1 MKADPERRCI
11 VTGDVKLAEELLR
24 FVVGPEGQVV
34 FDAAGK
40 LPGRGLWLSPRLD
53 VLQTAAKKG
62 SFSKA
67 AKARVLVPEN
77 LAEQVTSQLRARCL
91 NRIGLARGAGQLT
104 QGFEKVR
111 SVLKAGPA
119 GVLLQASDA
128 SQDGREKVMRLAA
141 GMPVVTLFTA
151 AEIGQ
156 AIGRDNAVH
165 AAISPG
171 KMAQA
176 FLCDARKLAGVTGNV
191 LDGSVLD
198 GQVQNG
204 MADTEA
210 ED

>member
-11 VTGDVKLAEELLR
+11 VTGEVKPAEGLLR
-24 FVVGPEGQVV
+24 FVVGPEAQVV

-40 LPGRGLWLSPRLD
+40 LPGRGLWLSARLD

-67 AKARVLVPEN
+67 AKARVTVPDGLVQ
-77 LAEQVTSQLRARCL
+77 QVASQLRARCL

-111 SVLKAGPA
+111 AALKAGPT

-128 SQDGREKVMRLAA
+128 SQDGREKIMRLAA
-141 GMPVVTLFTA
+141 KMPVVTLFTA

-165 AAISPG
+165 AAFAPG

-176 FLCDARKLAGVTGNV
+176 FLCDARKLAGVTGQV
-191 LDGSVLD
+191 LDGDVLD
-198 GQVQNG
+198 GQMPDG
-204 MADTEA
+204 TTDTEA